1 MVPHRIVHNAP
12 VLLEMKYNSY
22 MKVCEGLLCM
32 LGYQKGRQGK
42 CFCFVGTYIQLN
54 CNEGDMC
61 LSRGGIE
68 TYNMR
73 YQRTVFIQ
81 FTKIGNS

>member
-32 LGYQKGRQGK
+32 LGYQKGQKGK
-42 CFCFVGTYIQLN
+42 GFCIVGTNSKNVTKEICVYPEEEPKPTICDIVQH
-54 CNEGDMC
+54 
-61 LSRGGIE
+61 S
-68 TYNMR
+68 
-73 YQRTVFIQ
+73 FIHS
-81 FTKIGNS
+81 FTKIGNL